1 MKHLLLALLL
11 FVNAPIFAQEK
22 IALELIV
29 DDSGVLL
36 DAASAQT
43 TKMMLLAHVKALA
56 TKRAGAHAR
65 VNVISTSLGRTVWS
79 GTPLELRRDPIRAQA
94 LVDAITADPAR
105 CNNLPGAFA
114 ELRSNL
120 AQHEREG
127 IRAVQVVVFSSLVD
141 TPRPCSEITRI
152 TLPQMPPAEGDINGA
167 LSGSA
172 NLRSISFFW
181 VSPHQKRVWEEFL
194 APSFDS
200 LRARGVPV
208 TFLDVERSLSA
219 LRSSPFSAGEAP

>member
-1 MKHLLLALLL
+1 MKYLLTLLLL
-11 FVNAPIFAQEK
+11 VSAPLFAQDK
-22 IALELIV
+22 IALELII

-36 DAASAQT
+36 DAGSAQT
-43 TKMMLLAHVKALA
+43 SKMMLLAHLKALA
-56 TKRAGAHAR
+56 SKRAGAHAR

-79 GTPLELRRDPIRAQA
+79 GTPLELRRDPLRAQA

-114 ELRSNL
+114 ELKSNL

-127 IRAVQVVVFSSLVD
+127 VHGVQVVIFSSLVD
-141 TPRPCSEITRI
+141 TPRPCSAITHI
-152 TLPQMPPAEGDINGA
+152 TLPQMPPEDGDINGA
-167 LSGSA
+167 LLGSA
-172 NLRSISFFW
+172 NLRSLAFFW

-194 APSFDS
+194 APSFEE
-200 LRARGVPV
+200 LRARGIPV

-219 LRSSPFSAGEAP
+219 LRSSPFSAGETP

>member
-1 MKHLLLALLL
+1 MKHLLLTLLL
-11 FVNAPIFAQEK
+11 MVSAPLFAQEK
-22 IALELIV
+22 IAIELIV
-29 DDSGVLL
+29 DESGVLL
-36 DAASAQT
+36 DAGSAHT
-43 TKMMLLAHVKALA
+43 TKMMLLAHLKALA
-56 TKRAGAHAR
+56 TKRAGAHAK

-79 GTPLELRRDPIRAQA
+79 GTPLELRRDPLRAQA

-114 ELRSNL
+114 ELKSNL

-127 IRAVQVVVFSSLVD
+127 IHAVQVVVFSSLVD
-141 TPRPCSEITRI
+141 TPRPCSDITRI
-152 TLPQMPPAEGDINGA
+152 TLPQMPPAQADINGA

-219 LRSSPFSAGEAP
+219 LRSSPFSAGEMP

>member
-1 MKHLLLALLL
+1 MKHLLLTLLL
-11 FVNAPIFAQEK
+11 MLSAPVLAQEK
-22 IALELIV
+22 IAIELIV
-29 DDSGVLL
+29 DESGVLL

-56 TKRAGAHAR
+56 TKRAGALAR
-65 VNVISTSLGRTVWS
+65 VNVISTSFGRTVWS
-79 GTPLELRRDPIRAQA
+79 GTPLELRRDPLRAQA
-94 LVDAITADPAR
+94 LVDAIAADPAR

-127 IRAVQVVVFSSLVD
+127 RAAVQVVVFSSLVD
-141 TPRPCSEITRI
+141 TPRPCSEVTRI
-152 TLPQMPPAEGDINGA
+152 TLPQMPPAQADINGA
-167 LSGSA
+167 LTGSA
-172 NLRSISFFW
+172 NLRSVSFFW

-194 APSFDS
+194 APSFEE

-208 TFLDVERSLSA
+208 AFLDVERSLSA
-219 LRSSPFSAGEAP
+219 LRASPFSVGEAP

>member
-1 MKHLLLALLL
+1 MKYLLTLMLMLS
-11 FVNAPIFAQEK
+11 APVLAQEK
-22 IALELIV
+22 IAIELIV
-29 DDSGVLL
+29 DESGVLL
-36 DAASAQT
+36 DAGSAQT
-43 TKMMLLAHVKALA
+43 TKMMLLAHLKALA

-94 LVDAITADPAR
+94 LVDAIAADPAR

-114 ELRSNL
+114 ELKSNL

-127 IRAVQVVVFSSLVD
+127 VHGVQVVVFSSLVD
-141 TPRPCSEITRI
+141 TPRPCSEVTHI
-152 TLPQMPPAEGDINGA
+152 TLPQMPPAGGDINGA
-167 LSGSA
+167 LSGPA
-172 NLRSISFFW
+172 NLRSVAFYW

-194 APSFDS
+194 EPSFEE

-219 LRSSPFSAGEAP
+219 LRSSPFSVGEAP

>member
-1 MKHLLLALLL
+1 MKHLLLTLLL
-11 FVNAPIFAQEK
+11 ILSAPVLAQEI
-22 IALELIV
+22 IALELII

-36 DAASAQT
+36 DAGSAQT

-56 TKRAGAHAR
+56 TKRAGAHAKI
-65 VNVISTSLGRTVWS
+65 NVISTSLGRTVWS
-79 GTPLELRRDPIRAQA
+79 GTPLELRRDPLRAQA

-127 IRAVQVVVFSSLVD
+127 VHGVQVVVFSSLVD
-141 TPRPCSEITRI
+141 TPRPCGDITRI
-152 TLPQMPPAEGDINGA
+152 PLPQMPPAEGDINGA
-167 LSGSA
+167 LSKPA
-172 NLRSISFFW
+172 NLRSLAFFW
-181 VSPHQKRVWEEFL
+181 VSPHQKRVWEDFL

-200 LRARGVPV
+200 LRARGVAV

-219 LRSSPFSAGEAP
+219 LRSSPFSAGETP